1 MLIFPFIGLAKQS
14 KALEAGL
21 QLLSM
26 VGQWWA
32 QSQAAA
38 CILSQVLE
46 QLAPYRRSPLCFDR
60 SVMSGTGLPA
70 RVLLILATASVS
82 SCYKRRCD
90 CIQQSLILRRFLA
103 RSRTVHDGLRVDS
116 KVESDNGFMAHALE
130 GPL

>member
-38 CILSQVLE
+38 CILSQVLSNLRAVS
-46 QLAPYRRSPLCFDR
+46 QKP
-60 SVMSGTGLPA
+60 VMFRPVSDDGTGLPQ

-82 SCYKRRCD
+82 SCYKLQKNKFGVVKR
-90 CIQQSLILRRFLA
+90 
-103 RSRTVHDGLRVDS
+103 
-116 KVESDNGFMAHALE
+116 M
-130 GPL
+130 